1 MQLEF
6 DVSGFLNALGPRAE
20 VAKFV
25 GVSRTAPYGWMR
37 RGYLSSVT
45 MAKLVEYS
53 RQRRLKLDM
62 NKFFVRRRNGA
73 EEEVTN
79 GRG

>member
-1 MQLEF
+1 MQMEF
-6 DVSGFLNALGPRAE
+6 DVEGFLDALGPVAQ
-20 VAKFV
+20 VAKHC
-25 GVSRTAPYGWMR
+25 GVARTAPYGWMR

-53 RQRRLKLDM
+53 RQQRIDIDV
-62 NKFFVRRRNGA
+62 NKFFVRRKGGKG
-73 EEEVTN
+73 N

>member
-6 DVSGFLNALGPRAE
+6 DVEGFLNALGPRAE
-20 VAKFV
+20 VAKFC

-45 MAKLVEYS
+45 MAKLVEYGK
-53 RQRRLKLDM
+53 QRRLGLDI
-62 NKFFVRRRNGA
+62 NKFFIRREDG
-73 EEEVTN
+73 N

>member
-1 MQLEF
+1 MQMEF
-6 DVSGFLNALGPRAE
+6 DVEGFLDALGPVAQ
-20 VAKFV
+20 VAKHC
-25 GVSRTAPYGWMR
+25 GVARTAPYGWMR

-53 RQRRLKLDM
+53 KQRRLGLDM
-62 NKFFVRRRNGA
+62 NKFFIRRDDGGKG
-73 EEEVTN
+73 N